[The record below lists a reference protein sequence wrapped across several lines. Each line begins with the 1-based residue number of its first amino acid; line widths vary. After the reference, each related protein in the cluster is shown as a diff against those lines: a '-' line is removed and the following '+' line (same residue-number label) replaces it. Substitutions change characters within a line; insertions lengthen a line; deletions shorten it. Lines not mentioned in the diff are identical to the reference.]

1 MDVLMLKDS
10 YEKRIEKIK
19 KWNKSQE
26 PVHKNTIKIV
36 TIFLS
41 IFAVIGYYCLLFIK
55 YKTDTCMQF
64 IISIILFVGIIIYTI
79 IVAVI
84 DSHLGKKMGKSS
96 TNRKGFISDFDMKR
110 LKSLRRLL
118 IKENICF
125 DDVEKI
131 QIIIDELNCKK
142 NKIIPFDDINKF
154 MINPLG
160 IIIITGATIFLD
172 HFTESGSIGEQSQF
186 WIIIFSVTVVILII
200 VLFIIKPFRWI
211 LYNKYDDFIDDLK
224 LLQVINYK

>member
-26 PVHKNTIKIV
+26 PAYKRTIKILTV
-36 TIFLS
+36 VLGFVALIAYIYFLK
-41 IFAVIGYYCLLFIK
+41 K
-55 YKTDTCMQF
+55 YEKNSGTKR
-64 IISIILFVGIIIYTI
+64 IISIIVFFVVIACTI
-79 IVAVI
+79 ILAVI
-84 DSHLGKKMGKSS
+84 DGDLDKKGDGS
-96 TNRKGFISDFDMKR
+96 RKGFVSDFDMKR
-110 LKSLRRLL
+110 LKSLRRLF

-142 NKIIPFDDINKF
+142 NILFDDINKII
-154 MINPLG
+154 INPLG
-160 IIIITGATIFLD
+160 IIIIAGATIFLD
-172 HFTESGSIGEQSQF
+172 HFTQSGDIGEQFEF
-186 WIIIFSVTVVILII
+186 WVVICSVIIFILII
-200 VLFIIKPFRWI
+200 VFLIIRPLRWL

>member
-1 MDVLMLKDS
+1 MLKDS
-10 YEKRIEKIK
+10 YEKRIAKIK

-26 PVHKNTIKIV
+26 PVLKKIIKIV
-36 TIFLS
+36 AIILS
-41 IFAVIGYYCLLFIK
+41 IVALIVYYYFLIK
-55 YKTDTCMQF
+55 YKKDTDNQLK
-64 IISIILFVGIIIYTI
+64 ISGVLFVGTI
-79 IVAVI
+79 IGAI
-84 DSHLGKKMGKSS
+84 ILAAIEIHADKKIGRSS

-110 LKSLRRLL
+110 LKSLRRLF

-160 IIIITGATIFLD
+160 IIIVTGATIFLD
-172 HFTESGSIGEQSQF
+172 HFTESGSMGEQLQF
-186 WIIIFSVTVVILII
+186 WIIIVSVILAILII
-200 VLFIIKPFRWI
+200 VIFIIQPLRWL

>member
-1 MDVLMLKDS
+1 MDVLMLKDI
-10 YEKRIEKIK
+10 YEKRIAKIK

-26 PVHKNTIKIV
+26 PTHKKNIERLTCSLGFIGSIAL
-36 TIFLS
+36 IFLWKR
-41 IFAVIGYYCLLFIK
+41 YEKNPRTNLK
-55 YKTDTCMQF
+55 
-64 IISIILFVGIIIYTI
+64 ISIISFFVTIIYTI

-84 DSHLGKKMGKSS
+84 DSYLDKKMGKSS

-110 LKSLRRLL
+110 LKSLRRLF

-142 NKIIPFDDINKF
+142 NKVIPFDDINKF

-172 HFTESGSIGEQSQF
+172 HFTESGSTGEQSQF
-186 WIIIFSVTVVILII
+186 WVSIFSVTVVILII
-200 VLFIIKPFRWI
+200 VLCIIKPVRWI

>member
-26 PVHKNTIKIV
+26 PVYKKIIKVV
-36 TIFLS
+36 TIILS
-41 IFAVIGYYCLLFIK
+41 IVVLIGYYCLLFIK

-64 IISIILFVGIIIYTI
+64 IISIIVFVGMIIYTI

-84 DSHLGKKMGKSS
+84 DSHYKKMGKSS

-110 LKSLRRLL
+110 LKSLRRLF

-172 HFTESGSIGEQSQF
+172 HFTESGSTGEQSQF
-186 WIIIFSVTVVILII
+186 WVSIFSVTVVILII
-200 VLFIIKPFRWI
+200 VLCIIKPVRWI